1 MGFSASDLFFLTMPK
16 QRTSLDEQ
24 ISAIA
29 KLIPKFESGP
39 RCEGGPLRD
48 AVYSLSQLKKIKE
61 EASSDCPDAD
71 RIADLM
77 VSLVLGN

>member
-1 MGFSASDLFFLTMPK
+1 MPK
-16 QRTSLDEQ
+16 QRTSLDKQ
-24 ISAIA
+24 IAAIA

-48 AVYSLSQLKKIKE
+48 AVYTLSQLKKIRQE
-61 EASSDCPDAD
+61 SSSEVPSVD

-77 VSLVLGN
+77 AELLVGS